1 MQEDTPIAVRA
12 EPSARPEH
20 QVDSNAHQRSNFGAS
35 CRGWPD
41 RETTIVAPAGRA
53 DGPQTLRDTI
63 SKLLFYHELPNICLN
78 NFLSYRTVQRSSL
91 HKNYRFCELERK
103 GWQLDESAKCLILEG
118 ILPEIAMSIPASII
132 GALYEHLGG
141 PKTLPRPI
149 RSEADLARLAIQ
161 GLPLR
166 AFEAIRTAGFS
177 ERELATIIPP
187 RTLRHRI
194 KKKEPLNAVET
205 ERAIRLL
212 SIQLQAEMALEDKEK
227 ARVWLRKPIRV
238 LDGMTPLEAAQTEH
252 GAEVVREMLGAL
264 AWGAA
269 A

>member
-1 MQEDTPIAVRA
+1 
-12 EPSARPEH
+12 
-20 QVDSNAHQRSNFGAS
+20 
-35 CRGWPD
+35 
-41 RETTIVAPAGRA
+41 
-53 DGPQTLRDTI
+53 
-63 SKLLFYHELPNICLN
+63 
-78 NFLSYRTVQRSSL
+78 
-91 HKNYRFCELERK
+91 
-103 GWQLDESAKCLILEG
+103 
-118 ILPEIAMSIPASII
+118 MSIPAPII
-132 GALYEHLGG
+132 GAMYQQLGG
-141 PKTLPRPI
+141 PRTLRHPI

-166 AFEAIRTAGFS
+166 AFHAIRAAGFS

-194 KKKEPLNAVET
+194 RKKEPLNAVET

-212 SIQLQAEMALEDKEK
+212 SVQLQAELALEDKEK
-227 ARVWLRKPIRV
+227 ARVWLRKPIRI

-252 GAEVVREMLGAL
+252 GAEVVREMLGSL